1 MKQDNLRRIV
11 RLAKANNEDISY
23 KDFAECIDISINSFY
38 NWINGSF
45 KLSYKKAKL
54 LEDIAINLI
63 D

>member
-1 MKQDNLRRIV
+1 MQQDNLRRIV

-23 KDFAECIDISINSFY
+23 KDFAEYIDISVNSLY
-38 NWINGSF
+38 NWLSGGF
-45 KLSYKKAKL
+45 KLSYQKAKQ

>member
-23 KDFAECIDISINSFY
+23 KDFAESIDISINGFY
-38 NWINGSF
+38 NWLSGSYE
-45 KLSYKKAKL
+45 LSYQKAKQ
-54 LEDIAINLI
+54 LEDIAINLL

>member
-38 NWINGSF
+38 NWLAGSY

-54 LEDIAINLI
+54 LEDIAINLL